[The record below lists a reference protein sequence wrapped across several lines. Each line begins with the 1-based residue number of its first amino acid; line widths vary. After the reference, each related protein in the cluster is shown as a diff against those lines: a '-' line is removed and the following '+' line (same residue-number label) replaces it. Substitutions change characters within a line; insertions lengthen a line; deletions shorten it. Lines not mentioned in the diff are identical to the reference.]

1 MPHVLFN
8 MPSQFGGRPSG
19 VARSAFQLLDSL
31 MEFGNFD
38 YSLRSPWTREQLP
51 DPLRK
56 KSLKVLTIARPP
68 LLILDVLKQALVFP
82 AYCRREGIDLVVNV
96 DPFGSPTG
104 GRARLTIVHDLY
116 FRTIP
121 KQIGKRGVLTN
132 DLIFRLMLLGND
144 PIVTVSN
151 ATKRDLE
158 FWYPQSKD
166 RISTVHWAS
175 SLRPNA
181 GLNAAPAVNGRYVMA
196 VGNATE
202 NKNFEVLAEAV
213 AKIHP
218 LMPDVA
224 IVHVGADRRESI
236 AGTLQR
242 LGSPVRLVRFA
253 DISDEHLASLYR
265 GAGCL
270 CVPSYYEGFC
280 LPVLEAQI
288 CGCPVVCAD
297 RSATPE
303 VAGEGALLFDPSD
316 SAALGECLKRVLS
329 DTDVAGALAQKGFE
343 NVAQFSWE
351 TAAREYEAIFRTL
364 LDRHQP

>member
-1 MPHVLFN
+1 
-8 MPSQFGGRPSG
+8 
-19 VARSAFQLLDSL
+19 

-38 YSLRSPWTREQLP
+38 YSLRSPWTRAASGPAAE
-51 DPLRK
+51 K
-56 KSLKVLTIARPP
+56 IAQSAYNCGR
-68 LLILDVLKQALVFP
+68 LLILDVLKQSAVFP

-213 AKIHP
+213 AKIP
-218 LMPDVA
+218 TVAPVMPACSRRRGSKEASPARCNAWVA
-224 IVHVGADRRESI
+224 S
-236 AGTLQR
+236 
-242 LGSPVRLVRFA
+242 
-253 DISDEHLASLYR
+253 
-265 GAGCL
+265 
-270 CVPSYYEGFC
+270 
-280 LPVLEAQI
+280 
-288 CGCPVVCAD
+288 
-297 RSATPE
+297 
-303 VAGEGALLFDPSD
+303 
-316 SAALGECLKRVLS
+316 
-329 DTDVAGALAQKGFE
+329 
-343 NVAQFSWE
+343 
-351 TAAREYEAIFRTL
+351 
-364 LDRHQP
+364 